1 MRTIIAGSRHLTD
14 SGLLFLALAVCGWTP
29 TTVLSGGCRGADR
42 LGAAW
47 ARRRGIPVEPYPAED
62 YGRWPSCGPRRN
74 QAMVDRAE
82 ALIAVD
88 LGGPGTADVVR
99 RARKAGLRV
108 FVLAPEHSRPEP

>member
-14 SGLLFLALAVCGWTP
+14 SRFLFLALDVCGWTP
-29 TTVLSGGCRGADR
+29 SVVLSGGCRGADR

-47 ARRRGIPVEPYPAED
+47 ARRRGIPVETYEAD
-62 YGRWPSCGPRRN
+62 WNARGRGAGPIRN

-88 LGGPGTADVVR
+88 LGGPGTADVIR

-108 FVLAPEHSRPEP
+108 FVLAP

>member
-14 SGLLFLALAVCGWTP
+14 SGLVFLAIAVCGWTP
-29 TTVLSGGCRGADR
+29 TVVLSGGCRGADR
-42 LGAAW
+42 MGAAW
-47 ARRRGIPVEPYPAED
+47 ARRNGIRVEEYVPQWDLRGRGA
-62 YGRWPSCGPRRN
+62 GPIRN

-88 LGGPGTADVVR
+88 LGGPGTADTIR

-108 FVLAPEHSRPEP
+108 FVLAPK